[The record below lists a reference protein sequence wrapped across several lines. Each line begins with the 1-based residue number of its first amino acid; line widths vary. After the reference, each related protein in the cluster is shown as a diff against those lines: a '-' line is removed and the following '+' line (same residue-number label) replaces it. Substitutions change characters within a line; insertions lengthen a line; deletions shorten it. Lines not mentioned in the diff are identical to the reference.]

1 MFDYTCTKFGTLIVS
16 IHRYRPFCIF
26 SLSLWSSITAANT
39 SNGLWSK
46 KKKKRA
52 MDWTIHALLHHSGSS
67 WKRRLKAN
75 IDWKSQTG
83 SYASA
88 MDGWLCLHSSCI
100 WFPIPVECSASRDEW
115 WWLAAAAAGR
125 AWKQP
130 RNKSCALDRIRCDA
144 CAVCMRAKF
153 GQSRPPLIWPCRMH
167 GKSCVFHIYKIFDHV
182 MHAHM

>member
-1 MFDYTCTKFGTLIVS
+1 
-16 IHRYRPFCIF
+16 
-26 SLSLWSSITAANT
+26 
-39 SNGLWSK
+39 
-46 KKKKRA
+46 

-144 CAVCMRAKF
+144 CAVCVPSLGSQGRRWSGHAACMENLVYFIYIKYSITSCMHTCKTYTGR
-153 GQSRPPLIWPCRMH
+153 GRRM
-167 GKSCVFHIYKIFDHV
+167 FD
-182 MHAHM
+182 MFNLCM